1 CGAELVTS
9 CFPCFT
15 TPAERD
21 AICGYPISLGKIE
34 AMDCLQRLHRGF
46 ELLSNIT
53 IAYSQIQNIRKYL
66 KTFIDEIK
74 TIDQLYFPHAWVQQF
89 DNKMAEF
96 VSHVRE
102 RAANHPA
109 AQCIPPCGL
118 QKAARTFS
126 CGQCAAVDCPFPIA
140 CPIQEIKVNE
150 YEKTFIPCGGRFI
163 MSHHLRIVW
172 KFAKDI
178 WTTDLSFF
186 KEIKHKGDLFHLLN
200 PAVGSNRGTYFCEI
214 FDEDD
219 DMILRQYQYVNVI
232 TPEDEDE
239 RIQEIFQDV
248 LRAKPPVEEEIIPD
262 PIIEAAKSNIS
273 RIFTSPLACYI
284 YIGVASF
291 VATIVIVKLWQYA
304 LNVDWDTTRKLLRRS
319 QNPLPQPYE

>member
-1 CGAELVTS
+1 MRLYWLLPVFLLVCGAELVTS

-21 AICGYPISLGKIE
+21 AICGYPVSLGKIE

-46 ELLSNIT
+46 EPLSNIT
-53 IAYSQIQNIRKYL
+53 I
-66 KTFIDEIK
+66 D
-74 TIDQLYFPHAWVQQF
+74 FPHAWVQQF

-200 PAVGSNRGTYFCEI
+200 PAVGSDRGTYFCEI

-219 DMILRQYQYVNVI
+219 DMILRQYQYVNALPITCFSVI

-239 RIQEIFQDV
+239 RIQEIF
-248 LRAKPPVEEEIIPD
+248 
-262 PIIEAAKSNIS
+262 
-273 RIFTSPLACYI
+273 
-284 YIGVASF
+284 
-291 VATIVIVKLWQYA
+291 
-304 LNVDWDTTRKLLRRS
+304 
-319 QNPLPQPYE
+319 